1 MTYNTRNTPGIS
13 KDKGFDK
20 SPGYLG
26 KRSAQIQRPAK
37 AVLVTTRLSLFQ
49 RIKKQL
55 IAGFGRNGDTLSM
68 PKVYEIQIFPSA
80 GKTKPRQATRIDRA
94 GVAPLVAAYKSLGI
108 GQVYWTAK
116 KSADE
121 KRSQTSS
128 NLG

>member
-13 KDKGFDK
+13 KDRGFDK

-26 KRSAQIQRPAK
+26 KRGAQMERPAK
-37 AVLVTTRLSLFQ
+37 AALVTTRLSLFQ

-55 IAGFGRNGDTLSM
+55 IAGFGRNGETISM
-68 PKVYEIQIFPSA
+68 PKGYEIQIFPST
-80 GKTKPRQATRIDRA
+80 GKMKPRQTMRMDRA

-108 GQVYWTAK
+108 GQVYWTAR